1 MVEKA
6 KKQGGEK
13 SKETSGNLEVV
24 GYVDASAVYVTTIP
38 ISVAIICIFTLFS
51 N

>member
-13 SKETSGNLEVV
+13 TRETSGNTEVV
-24 GYVDASAVYVTTIP
+24 GYVDVYVTTIP
-38 ISVAIICIFTLFS
+38 TSVAK
-51 N
+51 